1 MSRSALARV
10 ALAGAAVLVLAG
22 LSGCGSSDA
31 AGSSVSISSGTIG
44 VAMPTT
50 SSTRWVNDGDNMKKQ
65 FAVLGYQTDVK
76 FAEDDVKTQVSQ
88 IQGMIDEHAKA
99 LIVAAVDGT
108 ALTDVLARAADAD
121 IPVIAYDRLIR
132 DTANVSYYASF
143 DNFRVGVLQAG
154 YLARKLK
161 LASASGP
168 VTVELFAGDS
178 KDNNAGFFF
187 NGAMS
192 VLKPYLRS
200 GKLEVR
206 SGQQSFARVT
216 TAGWSGDVAQKRMA
230 TVLSQDYTSTRL
242 DAVLSPY
249 DGISRSIIA
258 ALQKDGYGGRSKPL
272 PAITGQ
278 DAELESVKDIV
289 AGTQG
294 ETVYKDSR
302 ELAKVAV
309 QMADSLISGGT
320 PEVNDTK
327 QYNNG
332 VKDVP
337 SFLLQPV
344 SVDRTNYQTVL
355 IDGGYYTADQIGS

>member
-1 MSRSALARV
+1 VLA
-10 ALAGAAVLVLAG
+10 LAG
-22 LSGCGSSDA
+22 LSGCGGSA
-31 AGSSVSISSGTIG
+31 GAGSTVSVSSGTIG

-65 FAVLGYQTDVK
+65 FALLGYRTDVQ
-76 FAEDDVKTQVSQ
+76 FAEDDVQKQVAQ
-88 IQGMIDEHAKA
+88 IQAMIDEHAKA

-108 ALTDVLARAADAD
+108 ALTDVLAKAADAGV
-121 IPVIAYDRLIR
+121 PVIAYDRLIR

-154 YLARKLK
+154 YLVRTLK
-161 LASASGP
+161 LASAPGP
-168 VTVELFAGDS
+168 FTIELFAGDS

-200 GKLEVR
+200 GRLEVR
-206 SGQQSFARVT
+206 SGDKGFARVT

-230 TVLSQDYTSTRL
+230 KVLAQNYSSTRL

-249 DGISRSIIA
+249 DGISRGIIA
-258 ALQKDGYGGRSKPL
+258 ALQKAGYGGRSRPL

-278 DAELESVKDIV
+278 DAELESVKAIV

-309 QMADSLISGGT
+309 QMADSVISGGT
-320 PEVNDTK
+320 PEVNDTR

-337 SFLLQPV
+337 AFLLQPV
-344 SVDRTNYQTVL
+344 SVDRANYRTVL
-355 IDGGYYTADQIGS
+355 VDGGYYTADQIGG